1 MKIDKELKEI
11 DLKLEKRMEELILLL
26 ERKKRLKLIKEALKI
41 IEEIKEK

>member
-11 DLKLEKRMEELILLL
+11 DSQLEKRMEELILLL

-41 IEEIKEK
+41 MEDMR